1 MIDMAEKFCSNCGE
15 GVTQEDTF
23 CPECGN
29 SLILRELASEIPSD
43 LDLGQPPPTYQRDIL
58 RIAAGVL
65 LIVCGI
71 ALGLLTPIPLASDA
85 FFWLRYLVPLIAVG
99 AGIYLIIIGL
109 RD

>member
-1 MIDMAEKFCSNCGE
+1 MIDMAEKFCSNCGR
-15 GVTQEDTF
+15 VTQEDTF

-29 SLILRELASEIPSD
+29 SLILAELASEIPSD
-43 LDLGQPPPTYQRDIL
+43 LNLGQPQSTYQRDIL

-71 ALGLLTPIPLASDA
+71 ALGLLTPFAMASDA
-85 FFWLRYLVPLIAVG
+85 IFWLRYLAPIIAIG